1 MSEPS
6 AALGAPRFE
15 TTGRRLIAGFRE
27 SYAFSDD
34 RFKQG
39 IGAQW
44 QRLGPMIG
52 RIPGQVGAIAYGV
65 CFGMFGNAA
74 RFDYIAGVEVA
85 ATDGLPD
92 GFTTVLLPPR
102 TWAVFPHRLHAT
114 RFNETMAAILRDWLP
129 GSGQEIADGE
139 DAPDLLESY
148 GDAFDPA
155 TGLGGMELWLPVRSR
170 S

>member
-1 MSEPS
+1 MS
-6 AALGAPRFE
+6 ATAVTLDAPRFE
-15 TTGRRLIAGFRE
+15 TRTRHLIGGFRE

-52 RIPGQVGAIAYGV
+52 RIPGQVGAVAYGA
-65 CFGMFGNAA
+65 CFDMFGDAT

-85 ATDGLPD
+85 SADGLPA
-92 GFTTVLLPPR
+92 GFATAAIPPR

-129 GSGQEIADGE
+129 GSG
-139 DAPDLLESY
+139 
-148 GDAFDPA
+148 
-155 TGLGGMELWLPVRSR
+155 
-170 S
+170 